1 MYLQILGVCS
11 AKSLNTPHVLNC
23 FLTAEPNF
31 LWVHCWEQILGPECQ
46 KVQQTLLN
54 KEQDIQKANRMY

>member
-23 FLTAEPNF
+23 FLTAERKF
-31 LWVHCWEQILGPECQ
+31 LLVLCREQTLGTDCQ

-54 KEQDIQKANRMY
+54 KEQDTQKANRMY